1 MIECNGININS
12 RRSLIYFLK
21 KNYIY
26 SFSGDLYSIL
36 KIDYPI
42 VDEIKFINL
51 LKEYIFKIET
61 FILFINSNDF
71 NDESFDLDRL
81 ENFVIYVQKNPK
93 DRMSDDYHL
102 LRFGFINKEHRSKYG
117 LSLDKFIKRYGVE
130 QGEIKYKEYSLLQ
143 KKKSRYNVEYWIR
156 NGYSEVD
163 SFKILGEL
171 QSSHTQKHLKN
182 KSKEYI
188 QEYHRSNSPWRVEY
202 YLNRGYNE
210 KFAKDT
216 ISKLK
221 KESSMFC
228 SEHYQKLGYSPEES
242 KKLSYDYWKDNCSN
256 NSSVVSKESLKLFNI
271 VYESIDNLSNIRVY
285 YGDSSIGKK
294 EYFIYDNKENRY
306 YFYDFTILKDD
317 IKLIIEYNGIKFHPK
332 KEKLTEEEWKNW
344 RCLFNEN
351 LDADDKY
358 QMDIKKKNVAIN
370 NGFKYLEIW
379 SGDDF
384 SHNIQKSLGFI
395 LQSFQNMA

>member
-228 SEHYQKLGYSPEES
+228 SEHYQKLGIH
-242 KKLSYDYWKDNCSN
+242 
-256 NSSVVSKESLKLFNI
+256 LKN
-271 VYESIDNLSNIRVY
+271 
-285 YGDSSIGKK
+285 
-294 EYFIYDNKENRY
+294 
-306 YFYDFTILKDD
+306 
-317 IKLIIEYNGIKFHPK
+317 
-332 KEKLTEEEWKNW
+332 
-344 RCLFNEN
+344 
-351 LDADDKY
+351 
-358 QMDIKKKNVAIN
+358 
-370 NGFKYLEIW
+370 
-379 SGDDF
+379 
-384 SHNIQKSLGFI
+384 QKS
-395 LQSFQNMA
+395 